1 MSLPS
6 RAEALAL
13 LHEHTQ
19 SDSLRRHALAVEAAV
34 RGYAGILGGEPEMWG
49 LAGLL
54 HDLDYER
61 FPSPQEHPF
70 RGAEILR
77 RRGYPEELVHAVLA
91 HASHTGVERT
101 SPLDH
106 ALFACD
112 ELCGFVMAVAM
123 VRPSRRLA
131 EVEVPSVLKKLKDK
145 AFARNISREDI
156 RQGAERLQ
164 VPLDEHVGR
173 LLSFLRPEAPAL
185 GL

>member
-1 MSLPS
+1 MALPT

-19 SDSLRRHALAVEAAV
+19 SESLRRHALAVEAAV
-34 RGYAGILGGEPEMWG
+34 RGYALPLGGDPELWG

-61 FPSPQEHPF
+61 YPSPQDHPF

-77 RRGYPEELVHAVLA
+77 RSGYPEELVHAVLA
-91 HASHTGVERT
+91 HASHTGVERG

-112 ELCGFVMAVAM
+112 ELSGFLMAVAM

-131 EVEVPSVLKKLKDK
+131 DVEVPSVLKKLKDK
-145 AFARNISREDI
+145 AFARNISRDEI
-156 RQGAERLQ
+156 RQGAEALRVELG
-164 VPLDEHVGR
+164 EHVGR
-173 LLSFLRPEAPAL
+173 VLESLRQVAPSL